1 MSMRFLLSIL
11 LFSLGTASAQTWP
24 AKPVS
29 IVVTFPPGGSSD
41 IVARL
46 IGGPLQARLGQP
58 VIVDNRPGANVNL
71 PDRDGQA
78 PLALA
83 RRGGYAAMI
92 RQLELAG
99 AK

>member
-1 MSMRFLLSIL
+1 MSMRFFLSIL

-46 IGGPLQARLGQP
+46 MAGPLQAKLG
-58 VIVDNRPGANVNL
+58 
-71 PDRDGQA
+71 
-78 PLALA
+78 
-83 RRGGYAAMI
+83 
-92 RQLELAG
+92 
-99 AK
+99 